1 MPKKLERCI
10 HEVQGQGHSTDSAW
24 AICRASTGL
33 SEVVKIN
40 RQGHKLHGQYA
51 EVMERRPANDEVRV
65 IKSGRVHSF
74 HSKEVQSFGGKKS

>member
-10 HEVQGQGHSTDSAW
+10 HDVEGQGHSTDSAW

-40 RQGHKLHGQYA
+40 RKGHKLHGMYA

-65 IKSGRVHSF
+65 IKSGLVHSF
-74 HSKEVQSFGGKKS
+74 RSAEVKAFTGE